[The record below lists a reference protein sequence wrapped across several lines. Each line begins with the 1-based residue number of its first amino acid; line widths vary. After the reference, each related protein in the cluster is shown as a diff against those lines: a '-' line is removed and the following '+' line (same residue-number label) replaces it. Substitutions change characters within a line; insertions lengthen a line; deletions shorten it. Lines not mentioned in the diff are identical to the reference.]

1 MSAAPRLGEAAA
13 EVQTKVP
20 SASAWP
26 RWWLLPGYARV
37 AVYPRDIILSGV
49 APIGIET
56 VTGR

>member
-1 MSAAPRLGEAAA
+1 MTRSASHAPRILQAAH
-13 EVQTKVP
+13 ERLSGR
-20 SASAWP
+20 SASTT
-26 RWWLLPGYARV
+26 LLPGYARV